1 MENYPISLIWIC
13 FFTKQDSFQA
23 QSLCINIWFLCSLR
37 LSVLPSHPNSLASH
51 FCPVCIAFVD
61 TSFAVSIFRKT
72 GIFPW
77 SFILVEF
84 SSLWLFL
91 VCIITLFLLI
101 FLRLFLNIVCGK
113 FPDGIILARNYFQT
127 SEKEESNIWSVD
139 NYSGSGWEKM
149 TWLGWLIL

>member
-1 MENYPISLIWIC
+1 M
-13 FFTKQDSFQA
+13 
-23 QSLCINIWFLCSLR
+23 
-37 LSVLPSHPNSLASH
+37 
-51 FCPVCIAFVD
+51 CIAFMG

-77 SFILVEF
+77 SFIPVEI

-101 FLRLFLNIVCGK
+101 FLRLFLNIVYGK
-113 FPDGIILARNYFQT
+113 FPDGIILAWNYFQT

-139 NYSGSGWEKM
+139 NYSGSGLGKNDM
-149 TWLGWLIL
+149 TWLTDPIINLRIIYTQSHLPDLPKSKPQLIIKEKMVKSRYLPNHNTEL